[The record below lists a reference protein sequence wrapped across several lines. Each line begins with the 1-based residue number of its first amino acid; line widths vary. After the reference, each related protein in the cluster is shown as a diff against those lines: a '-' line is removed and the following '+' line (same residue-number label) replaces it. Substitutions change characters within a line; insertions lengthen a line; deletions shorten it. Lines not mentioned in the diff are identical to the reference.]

1 MEDRELEALLKD
13 VESDRV
19 ERKETSKDGD
29 KIGQAICAFA
39 NDLPGHAQDGVL
51 FIGARDDGSCA
62 GTAITDE
69 LLRNLGGYRDDGN
82 IQPIPS
88 MIVQKRSVGGCE
100 MAVVLVH
107 PSDAPPVRY
116 RGRVWIRV
124 GPRRA
129 LATPEE
135 ERRLSERR
143 RYRDLAFE
151 LQPVAQ
157 ATLDDLDLESFEKS
171 YLPSSIAADILAQN
185 ERTIDQQLASV
196 RFATVATPPV
206 PTVTGLLAI
215 GKDPQEFIGG
225 AYIQFLRIDGTGLSD
240 PIRDEKRITG
250 PLGEMLRMAD
260 EIFTANISVAVDVT
274 SGPIEQRR
282 PDYPLA
288 ALQQVVRNA
297 VMHRTYEGTNAP
309 VRVTWFS
316 DRIEILSPGGPFG
329 QVTIENFGSPGVT
342 DYRNRHLAEVLHRLG
357 YVQRFGVGIALTRQ
371 AMEKNGNP
379 PPEFDRTP
387 THVQVTLRRAA

>member
-1 MEDRELEALLKD
+1 
-13 VESDRV
+13 
-19 ERKETSKDGD
+19 
-29 KIGQAICAFA
+29 
-39 NDLPGHAQDGVL
+39 VL

-62 GTAITDE
+62 GTPITDN
-69 LLRNLGGYRDDGN
+69 LLLNLGEHRSHGD

-88 MIVQKRSVGGCE
+88 LIVQKRAIGGCE

-116 RGRVWIRV
+116 KGRVWIRV

-129 LATPEE
+129 IATPEE

-143 RYRDLAFE
+143 RYRDLPFE

-157 ATLDDLDLESFEKS
+157 ASLEDLDLEFFEKT
-171 YLPSSIAADILAQN
+171 YLPSSVAPDILAQN
-185 ERTIDQQLASV
+185 QRTRDQQLASL
-196 RFATVATPPV
+196 RFAITTMPPV
-206 PTVTGLLAI
+206 PTVVGLLAI

-225 AYIQFLRIDGTGLSD
+225 AYIQFLRIDGNVLSD

-260 EIFTANISVAVDVT
+260 EVFSANISVAVDVT

-282 PDYPLA
+282 PDYPLT
-288 ALQQVVRNA
+288 ALQQIVRNA

-342 DYRNRHLAEVLHRLG
+342 DYRNRHRAEVLNRLG

-387 THVQVTLRRAA
+387 TRVQVILRRAE